1 MIFNHYNLYDPC
13 NSGIRLTDSELIA
26 IFPEAKQIIA
36 ALIKELAAKC
46 EVLVLYIGK
55 ELAAIKAE
63 SQDEFYRYFWRLWLM
78 LNAGEELQET
88 ERKLARLKRLQNVI
102 NGKPA
107 PRGMLPDDMVAS
119 ARAVP
124 ITDILDTPLKR
135 SGKGYVCLCPLHDD
149 HSPSMRVYVEQ
160 NRAWCYVCDDGGDT
174 LRLYMLMNGFDF
186 KTAVQELAGI
196 TK

>member
-1 MIFNHYNLYDPC
+1 MTFNQYNLYDPHIP
-13 NSGIRLTDSELIA
+13 GIRLTNPELIA

-46 EVLVLYIGK
+46 EALVLYIGN
-55 ELAAIKAE
+55 ELVAIKAE
-63 SQDEFYRYFWRLWLM
+63 SKDEFYHYFWRLWLM
-78 LNAGEELQET
+78 LNEGEELQET
-88 ERKLARLKRLQNVI
+88 ERKLARLNRLQNVI
-102 NGKPA
+102 NGKPV
-107 PRGMLPDDMVAS
+107 PGGMLPDGMVAA

-124 ITDILDTPLKR
+124 ITDILGTPLKR
-135 SGKGYVCLCPLHDD
+135 SGKDYVCLCPLHDD

-174 LRLYMLMNGFDF
+174 LRLYMLTNGFDF

-196 TK
+196 TR